1 MTINIIKSEKGWT
14 KEAKEH
20 KLNPNAWPC
29 TATEYEQQV
38 QGLQGDVSKLTDELE
53 EAGEALRNVL
63 AENER
68 KGLTNP
74 FITLVGMK
82 GDEYSQDMVEL
93 GLKMMSRSLSSQQA
107 HGVMVDYGTSVY
119 PQLTSGVDY
128 RVPSAS
134 QFRKWRRLLLPIYM
148 QMACADSNR

>member
-1 MTINIIKSEKGWT
+1 MRCLKNDALSAKRRAEKKSAECEKLQADNRRLRALVGGIEY
-14 KEAKEH
+14 KRPRQK
-20 KLNPNAWPC
+20 PC

-93 GLKMMSRSLSSQQA
+93 GLKMMS
-107 HGVMVDYGTSVY
+107 
-119 PQLTSGVDY
+119 
-128 RVPSAS
+128 
-134 QFRKWRRLLLPIYM
+134 
-148 QMACADSNR
+148 